1 MSVAAHETLGR
12 RRDPALRHWALWR
25 TPKRVVAL
33 VIAVDSAAVLVSVA
47 AIFHSSVT
55 GSDLLR
61 FGLLAAMSVAYLEVS
76 RQVEQRRRLFLTSS
90 SHINVTSVW
99 TLPAAVLLPQTLA
112 VCLVVLVYI
121 HLWFRAWRHIDS
133 ASGYRSGFSAAG
145 VVITCVAVSALLGVI
160 GLRGSVDSM
169 TAPGL
174 LALIIAIAA
183 YPVIS
188 AVLVATAIFVSTG
201 RKRPSALI
209 GSWSEN
215 ALELATLGLGGVT
228 AALIV
233 RAPWLALIVLPAV
246 FMLQHHA
253 LIKQLVDAATIDT
266 KTELLNASAWRLL
279 AERELER
286 AERQGTST
294 AVLVI
299 DMDRFKQVNDVYGHL
314 AGDTA
319 LKAVAE
325 ALSDELR
332 GYDAVGR
339 FGGEEF
345 VALLPGVGPH
355 AAGRVGER
363 IRQRI
368 ASLAVSVE
376 SRAGGTK
383 LVRLTASIGIASASA
398 KQSRLDDLLRAA
410 DDALYMAKDDGRNS
424 VRLGVPG
431 LSPAS

>member
-1 MSVAAHETLGR
+1 MSVTALETPGR
-12 RRDPALRHWALWR
+12 RRGTALGQWALWH
-25 TPKRVVAL
+25 TPKRVIAL
-33 VIAVDSAAVLVSVA
+33 VVAVDSVAILVSVA

-61 FGLLAAMSVAYLEVS
+61 FGLLASMSVAYLEVS

-112 VCLVVLVYI
+112 ICLVVLVYV
-121 HLWFRAWRHIDS
+121 HLWFRAWRHVES
-133 ASGYRSGFSAAG
+133 TSGYRSGYSAAG
-145 VVITCVAVSALLGVI
+145 VVVTCIAVSAMLGAF
-160 GLRGSVDSM
+160 GLRDSANSA
-169 TAPGL
+169 TASAL
-174 LALIIAIAA
+174 LALVVAIAA

-215 ALELATLGLGGVT
+215 ALELATLALGGVT

-286 AERQGTST
+286 AERQGTAT

-325 ALSDELR
+325 ALADELR

-355 AAGRVGER
+355 AARRVGER

-368 ASLAVSVE
+368 ASLSVGVE

-383 LVRLTASIGIASASA
+383 LVSLTASIGVASAPA

-410 DDALYMAKDDGRNS
+410 DDALYTAKGDGRNA
-424 VRLGVPG
+424 VRLGVPA
-431 LSPAS
+431 LSRAS

>member
-1 MSVAAHETLGR
+1 VTAHEIPER
-12 RRDPALRHWALWR
+12 RGFMSPRSWALWQL
-25 TPKRVVAL
+25 PSRVVAL
-33 VIAVDSAAVLVSVA
+33 VVLVDVAAVLISVA
-47 AIFHSSVT
+47 ALLRNSVT

-61 FGLLAAMSVAYLEVS
+61 FGLLAVMSVAYLEVS
-76 RQVEQRRRLFLTSS
+76 RQVEQRRRLFLNTSTPTDM
-90 SHINVTSVW
+90 TSVW
-99 TLPAAVLLPQTLA
+99 TFPAAILLPSSLTA
-112 VCLVVLVYI
+112 CLVIVVYL
-121 HLWFRAWRHIDS
+121 HLWFRAWRRVDS
-133 ASGYRSGFSAAG
+133 ARAYRSAYGAAG
-145 VVITCVAVSALLGVI
+145 VVITCLAVSAMVSAT
-160 GLRGSVDSM
+160 GLRGSFEAHPTSSLLVV
-169 TAPGL
+169 L
-174 LALIIAIAA
+174 LAFAM
-183 YPVIS
+183 YP
-188 AVLVATAIFVSTG
+188 AVNTLLVATAIFVSSGT
-201 RKRPSALI
+201 RKPSALL
-209 GSWSEN
+209 GSWSDNMVEF
-215 ALELATLGLGGVT
+215 ATLGLGAVT
-228 AALIV
+228 AALV
-233 RAPWLALIVLPAV
+233 VTEPWLAAIVLPAV
-246 FMLQHHA
+246 FLMQHQA

-286 AERQGTST
+286 AERQGTPT

-325 ALSDELR
+325 ALADELR

-363 IRQRI
+363 IRRRI
-368 ASLAVSVE
+368 ASLSVSVE

-383 LVRLTASIGIASASA
+383 VVTLTASIGIASAPA

-410 DDALYMAKDDGRNS
+410 DDALYTAKGDGRNA
-424 VRLGVPG
+424 VRLGAPA
-431 LSPAS
+431 LSRAS